1 MRQQAARM
9 ILGMMAVAVLITAI
23 SGTLLP
29 LVIMILGSQV
39 RPTIDYR
46 ARFEAPIGRSWPFMV
61 KWTLRGLS
69 QNGS

>member
-29 LVIMILGSQV
+29 LVIMIAVSYA
-39 RPTIDYR
+39 TW
-46 ARFEAPIGRSWPFMV
+46 AAA
-61 KWTLRGLS
+61 RGLD
-69 QNGS
+69 G